1 MKKVFIS
8 GRIPVEAKEKL
19 AQHFAVTAYEG
30 EGLISEKEL
39 VEGITDAEG
48 LLCLL
53 SDAVSQ
59 EIMAQAPHLKIIANY
74 GAGFNNIDVMAAT
87 ERKIPVTN
95 TPLVSTNA
103 TADMTWALIL
113 GIARRVV
120 EGDKLTRA
128 GGFTGWAPLF
138 HLGVEVTG
146 KTLGIFGMGNIG
158 KAVARRAKGFEMEI
172 LYHSRTR
179 LDVEE
184 EKELGARYVSFEELL
199 TESDFLTLHSSYS
212 PELHHLL
219 SWEEFR
225 KMKKSAFLINAAR
238 GPMVD
243 EAALAEVLK
252 AKEIAGA
259 GLDVYEFEPKVAESL
274 MALNNVILAPHLGN
288 ATVET
293 RAAMAE
299 IAANNI
305 NEVLNGRQALNCV
318 NPAVYG

>member
-8 GRIPVEAKEKL
+8 GRITVEAKEKL

-179 LDVEE
+179 LNVEE

-259 GLDVYEFEPKVAESL
+259 GLDVYEFEPKVVESL

-305 NEVLNGRQALNCV
+305 IEVLNGRQALNCV

>member
-19 AQHFAVTAYEG
+19 AQYFAVTAYEG

-39 VEGITDAEG
+39 VEGIADAEG

-53 SDAVSQ
+53 SDTVSQ
-59 EIMAQAPHLKIIANY
+59 ETMAQAPHLKIIANY

-120 EGDKLTRA
+120 DGDKLTRA
-128 GGFTGWAPLF
+128 GNFTGWAPLF

-179 LDVEE
+179 LTAEE
-184 EKELGARYVSFEELL
+184 EQELGARYVSFEELL

-259 GLDVYEFEPKVAESL
+259 GLDVYEFEPKVTESL
-274 MALNNVILAPHLGN
+274 MALDNVILAPHLGN

-305 NEVLNGRQALNCV
+305 IEVLNGRQALNCV

>member
-179 LDVEE
+179 LNVEE

-259 GLDVYEFEPKVAESL
+259 GLDVYEFEPKVAESM

-305 NEVLNGRQALNCV
+305 IEVLNGRQALNCV

>member
-179 LDVEE
+179 LNVEE

-212 PELHHLL
+212 SELHHLL

-305 NEVLNGRQALNCV
+305 IEVLNGRQALNCV

>member
-8 GRIPVEAKEKL
+8 GRVPSNAKKILSE
-19 AQHFAVTAYEG
+19 HFEVISHEG
-30 EGLISEKEL
+30 ENLLSSEEIAKGVKEA
-39 VEGITDAEG
+39 DA

-53 SDAVSQ
+53 SDPITKEVIEGAGN
-59 EIMAQAPHLKIIANY
+59 LKIIANY
-74 GAGFNNIDVMAAT
+74 GAGYNNIDLVTAT
-87 ERKIPVTN
+87 SRKIPVTN
-95 TPLVSTNA
+95 TPKVSTNA

-138 HLGVEVTG
+138 FLGTEVTG

-158 KAVARRAKGFEMEI
+158 KAVAQRGKGFEMKVI
-172 LYHSRTR
+172 YHSRTR
-179 LDVEE
+179 LSVEE
-184 EKELGARYVSFEELL
+184 EGLLGLTYVSFDELL
-199 TESDFLTLHSSYS
+199 KESDFLTLHSSYS

-219 SWEEFR
+219 GKKEFE

-238 GPMVD
+238 GPMIE
-243 EAALAEVLK
+243 EAALAEALENK
-252 AKEIAGA
+252 IIAGA
-259 GLDVYEFEPKVAESL
+259 GLDVYEFEPKVVEGL
-274 MALNNVILAPHLGN
+274 LDLDNVILAPHLGN

-299 IAANNI
+299 IAAQNI
-305 NEVLNGRQALNCV
+305 IEVLSDRKPISCV
-318 NPAVYG
+318 NSVIYG